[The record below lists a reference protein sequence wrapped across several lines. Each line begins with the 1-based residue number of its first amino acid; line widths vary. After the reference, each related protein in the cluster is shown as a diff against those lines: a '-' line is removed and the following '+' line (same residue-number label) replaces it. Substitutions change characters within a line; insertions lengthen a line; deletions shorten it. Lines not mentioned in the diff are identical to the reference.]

1 MQNFSRKQ
9 KLAILIGV
17 LLGIILV
24 VVMIIAALNKTNKNQ
39 FGEYITI
46 QNYDQKVK
54 NVSSGV
60 KDAIQTSLYK
70 IVKKNSADTFN
81 ASTVG
86 DATIRESSDSQK
98 YDASKL
104 VYSGNFIVDIAS
116 IKQSYQ
122 AQYSYSPSNTID
134 VGGSPVV
141 LSCPSTDKLKY
152 GDFNCKDA
160 FSNQVDQV
168 DAIMQYLPYENFDF
182 KISPDATIPGQALTL
197 VVQLRIPNSALAGNA
212 TSKAAAITL
221 YKKEVTDWIQSK
233 SLDPSRF
240 TIMYD
245 YSDAGDYIGPS
256 QANLD

>member
-9 KLAILIGV
+9 KLT
-17 LLGIILV
+17 ILV
-24 VVMIIAALNKTNKNQ
+24 GIVVAIVLIVVMIIAALNQTNKNQ

-98 YDASKL
+98 YEASKL

-122 AQYSYSPSNTID
+122 AQYSYSATNTID
-134 VGGSPVV
+134 VGGNPVV
-141 LSCPSTDKLKY
+141 LSCLSTDKLKY
-152 GDFNCKDA
+152 GDFNCKDS
-160 FSNQVDQV
+160 FSNQIEHV

-182 KISPDATIPGQALTL
+182 KISPDATIAGQALTL
-197 VVQLRIPNSALAGNA
+197 VVQLRIPDTILRGDANSRISIIA
-212 TSKAAAITL
+212 T
-221 YKKEVTDWIQSK
+221 YKKEVTDWVQSK
-233 SLDPSRF
+233 SLDPSKF

-245 YSDAGDYIGPS
+245 YSDAGDYIGPT

>member
-1 MQNFSRKQ
+1 MQNFNGKQ
-9 KLAILIGV
+9 KLAIIISV
-17 LLGIILV
+17 ILGIILIT
-24 VVMIIAALNKTNKNQ
+24 VMIIVALNRTNKNQ

-46 QNYDQKVK
+46 QNYNQKVK

-81 ASTVG
+81 VSTVG

-98 YDASKL
+98 YDAPKL

-122 AQYSYSPSNTID
+122 VQYSYSSSNTID
-134 VGGSPVV
+134 VGGNPVV
-141 LSCPSTDKLKY
+141 LSCLSTDKLKY

-160 FSNQVDQV
+160 FSNQVEHV
-168 DAIMQYLPYENFDF
+168 DAIMQYLPYDNFDF
-182 KISPDATIPGQALTL
+182 KITPDATIPGQALTL
-197 VVQLRIPNSALAGNA
+197 VVQLRIPDTILRGDANS
-212 TSKAAAITL
+212 KIAIIIT

-233 SLDPSRF
+233 SLDPSKF

-245 YSDAGDYIGPS
+245 YSDAGDYIGPT